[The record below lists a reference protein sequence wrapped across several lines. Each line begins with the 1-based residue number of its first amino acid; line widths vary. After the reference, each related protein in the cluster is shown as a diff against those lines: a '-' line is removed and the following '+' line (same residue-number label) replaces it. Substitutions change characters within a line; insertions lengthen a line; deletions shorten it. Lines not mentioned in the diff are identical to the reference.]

1 MASCAPI
8 RAFAAGPGQR
18 RAVQRL
24 FLYVLSAPAFLGD
37 HLGLGPTQFFWLFL
51 LTIAGIMGGAWVSGR
66 AGRIAPKRQIR
77 HGLLIMTVVS
87 IANVVANLLL
97 PAHVGWALL
106 PVGIYAFGWSLMVP
120 VVTLLVLDLYPLR
133 RGLASSLQAV
143 VGSTA
148 NGLVAGVLAP
158 LVMHSTAAL
167 ALGSG
172 RADGHRAS
180 WIYLHHRWPEIGRT
194 AA

>member
-1 MASCAPI
+1 
-8 RAFAAGPGQR
+8 
-18 RAVQRL
+18 
-24 FLYVLSAPAFLGD
+24 VLSAPAFLGD

-167 ALGSG
+167 ALGSAALMAIG
-172 RADGHRAS
+172 LLS